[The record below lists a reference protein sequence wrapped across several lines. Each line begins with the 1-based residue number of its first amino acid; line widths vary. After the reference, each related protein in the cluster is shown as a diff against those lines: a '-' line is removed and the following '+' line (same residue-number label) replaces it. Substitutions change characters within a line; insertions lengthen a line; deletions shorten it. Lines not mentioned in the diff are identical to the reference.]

1 LIAYVGL
8 LTGAPGLGADAA
20 LDLFSGLSV
29 AEQRPL
35 LLDVLFSELRESG
48 REAASV
54 GFERGF
60 AAIGGL
66 FPQAGDFAGSISMFF
81 SQIYT
86 LAGGDVNLIVPGGLL
101 NVGLAKPPENLP
113 VTKQPSDL
121 GIVAQRDGDVRI
133 FTDGDVLV
141 NQSRIFTLLGG
152 DILIWSSKGDIDA
165 GRGAKSAISAPEPQ
179 VIVDQN
185 GQIKV
190 EFSDAIAGSGIR
202 GILTSEDVEPGDV
215 DLIAPAGEI
224 NAGDAGI
231 GSAGNLN
238 LVAVTV
244 VGADNIS
251 AGGLATGVPGDSGV
265 GAGLAGVNSLTA
277 SATEAGADDAAGG
290 LGEADDESLVD
301 AALGWLEVFVEGFG
315 EDDERRKRGE

>member
-1 LIAYVGL
+1 
-8 LTGAPGLGADAA
+8 
-20 LDLFSGLSV
+20 
-29 AEQRPL
+29 
-35 LLDVLFSELRESG
+35 
-48 REAASV
+48 
-54 GFERGF
+54 
-60 AAIGGL
+60 
-66 FPQAGDFAGSISMFF
+66 MFF

-86 LAGGDVNLIVPGGLL
+86 LAGGDVNLLAPGGLL

-113 VTKQPSDL
+113 VTKQPADL
-121 GIVAQRDGDVRI
+121 GIVAQREGDVRI

-152 DILIWSSKGDIDA
+152 DILIWSSTGDIDA

-179 VIVDQN
+179 VTVDQN
-185 GQIKV
+185 GQIQV

-202 GILTSEDVEPGDV
+202 GILTSEDIDPGDV
-215 DLIAPAGEI
+215 DLVAPAGEI

-251 AGGLATGVPGDSGV
+251 AGGVATGVPTDSGV
-265 GAGLAGVNSLTA
+265 GAGLSGVNSLTA
-277 SATEAGADDAAGG
+277 STSEAGEEAAAGALGEDAA
-290 LGEADDESLVD
+290 ASLAD

-315 EDDERRKRGE
+315 EDEDQERRREE